1 MDRFKFLMRARSATA
16 SIERICLG
24 VIHLVLFRLL
34 THVLHTID
42 TDGVAVKGVIVLS
55 RDSVHALQG
64 VDIVR
69 VVLLR

>member
-1 MDRFKFLMRARSATA
+1 M
-16 SIERICLG
+16 
-24 VIHLVLFRLL
+24 VLFRLL